1 MEKETQEER
10 GRLKNKKPSPECQ
23 QCAVQKKKKQKQ
35 KQKKKKTLQNR
46 RKRKLQCSLPRLQSW
61 VRDGVIKRLQ
71 VTLSLNLN
79 LILIISSFATSIEYV
94 LKETTSWALSQCFRT
109 KLNYKKNG
117 ELSSIYQSQKLGSPV
132 TPF

>member
-1 MEKETQEER
+1 MEKEAQEER
-10 GRLKNKKPSPECQ
+10 SQLKNKKPSLECQ
-23 QCAVQKKKKQKQ
+23 QCAVQKKKTNKQTN
-35 KQKKKKTLQNR
+35 KKKTLQNR

-117 ELSSIYQSQKLGSPV
+117 ELSSIYQSQKQGSPV

>member
-1 MEKETQEER
+1 MEKEAQEEKS
-10 GRLKNKKPSPECQ
+10 RLKNKKPSPEYQ
-23 QCAVQKKKKQKQ
+23 QCAVQKK
-35 KQKKKKTLQNR
+35 KKKKTLQNR
-46 RKRKLQCSLPRLQSW
+46 RKRKFQCSLPRLQSW

-132 TPF
+132 TAF

>member
-1 MEKETQEER
+1 MEKEAQEEKS
-10 GRLKNKKPSPECQ
+10 RLKNKKPSPEYQ
-23 QCAVQKKKKQKQ
+23 QCAVQKKQTN
-35 KQKKKKTLQNR
+35 KKKTLKNR
-46 RKRKLQCSLPRLQSW
+46 RKRKLQCSLPRLLSW

-71 VTLSLNLN
+71 VTLTLNLN

>member
-1 MEKETQEER
+1 MEKEAQEER
-10 GRLKNKKPSPECQ
+10 SQLKSKKPSPEYQ
-23 QCAVQKKKKQKQ
+23 QCVVQKKNK
-35 KQKKKKTLQNR
+35 KKKKTLQNR

-61 VRDGVIKRLQ
+61 VRDGLIKRLQ

>member
-1 MEKETQEER
+1 MCSA
-10 GRLKNKKPSPECQ
+10 KK
-23 QCAVQKKKKQKQ
+23 

-61 VRDGVIKRLQ
+61 VRDGLIKRLQ

>member
-1 MEKETQEER
+1 MEKEAQEER
-10 GRLKNKKPSPECQ
+10 SQLKSKKPSPEYQ
-23 QCAVQKKKKQKQ
+23 QCAVQKKDK
-35 KQKKKKTLQNR
+35 KKKKTLQNR

-61 VRDGVIKRLQ
+61 VRDGLIKRLQ

>member
-1 MEKETQEER
+1 MEKEAQEER
-10 GRLKNKKPSPECQ
+10 SQLKNKKPSPECQ
-23 QCAVQKKKKQKQ
+23 QCAVQKQNKT
-35 KQKKKKTLQNR
+35 KKKTLQNR

-61 VRDGVIKRLQ
+61 VRDGLIKRLQ

>member
-23 QCAVQKKKKQKQ
+23 QCALQKNKKNKKKQ
-35 KQKKKKTLQNR
+35 KKKTLQNR

>member
-1 MEKETQEER
+1 MEKEAQEER
-10 GRLKNKKPSPECQ
+10 SQLKNKKPSPEYQ
-23 QCAVQKKKKQKQ
+23 QCAVQKQNKT
-35 KQKKKKTLQNR
+35 KKKTLQNR

-61 VRDGVIKRLQ
+61 VRDGLIKRLQ

>member
-1 MEKETQEER
+1 MEKEAQEER
-10 GRLKNKKPSPECQ
+10 SQLKSKKPSPEYQ
-23 QCAVQKKKKQKQ
+23 QCAVQKKN
-35 KQKKKKTLQNR
+35 KKKKTLQNR

-61 VRDGVIKRLQ
+61 VRDGLIKRLQ

-109 KLNYKKNG
+109 KTQLQKNG

>member
-1 MEKETQEER
+1 MEKEAQEER
-10 GRLKNKKPSPECQ
+10 SQLKNKKPSPEYQ
-23 QCAVQKKKKQKQ
+23 QCAVKKKN
-35 KQKKKKTLQNR
+35 QKKKKTLQNR

-132 TPF
+132 TAF

>member
-1 MEKETQEER
+1 MEKEAQEER
-10 GRLKNKKPSPECQ
+10 SQLKNKKPSPECQ
-23 QCAVQKKKKQKQ
+23 QCAVQKKKTKQ
-35 KQKKKKTLQNR
+35 KKKTLQNR

-61 VRDGVIKRLQ
+61 VSDGVIKRLQ

>member
-1 MEKETQEER
+1 MEKEAQEER
-10 GRLKNKKPSPECQ
+10 SQLKNKKPSPEYQ
-23 QCAVQKKKKQKQ
+23 QCAVQKKN
-35 KQKKKKTLQNR
+35 KKKKTLQNR